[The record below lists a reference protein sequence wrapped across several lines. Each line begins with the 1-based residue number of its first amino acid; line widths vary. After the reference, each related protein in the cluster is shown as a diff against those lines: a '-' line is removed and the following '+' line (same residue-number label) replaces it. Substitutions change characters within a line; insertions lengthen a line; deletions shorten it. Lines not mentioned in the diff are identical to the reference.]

1 MILLIFNFIVF
12 QFGISSM
19 SKTIGASEK
28 LVEYMKYVPDVNT
41 EGGNFKD
48 PKNTKGIIEFKNVSF
63 SYPSKKEV
71 MVMKNIDLV
80 VE

>member
-19 SKTIGASEK
+19 SKSIGASDK
-28 LVEYMKYVPDVNT
+28 LVEYMKYVPDVNV
-41 EGGNFKD
+41 EGGIFKD
-48 PKNTKGIIEFKNVSF
+48 PKKAKGIIEFKNVTF
-63 SYPSKKEV
+63 SYPTKKEV
-71 MVMKNIDLV
+71 KVMKNIDLT

>member
-1 MILLIFNFIVF
+1 
-12 QFGISSM
+12 M